1 MYGNKDEEIPEM
13 NSREDANRV
22 LLSYK
27 RKG

>member
-1 MYGNKDEEIPEM
+1 MFGNQKEEIPEIK
-13 NSREDANRV
+13 SREDANRV